1 MVTLKININNY
12 GDGSI
17 LLFTY
22 IYSLMFKIKM
32 EDLYEDD
39 LIKDKSN
46 VLHYLTKSKYYNDS
60 DKLAIDIMKNKTCGF
75 VI

>member
-1 MVTLKININNY
+1 
-12 GDGSI
+12 
-17 LLFTY
+17 
-22 IYSLMFKIKM
+22 MFKIKM

-60 DKLAIDIMKNKTCGF
+60 DKLVIDIMKNKTCGF
-75 VI
+75 VIE